1 MATEIRMANRTD
13 AAAIAAIYNWYIAN
27 TVITFEEDPVTEQD
41 MQLRIDRADNEN
53 PWLVMLEGDELVG
66 YAYAVPW
73 KARAAYRYSKETTV
87 YVHRDY
93 FGHGRGTQLMHSLI
107 DEISKTPI
115 HVLIAGIA
123 LPNEGSVALHEKL
136 GFRKIGQFEE
146 VGCKFNKPVDV
157 GYWQLT
163 L

>member
-1 MATEIRMANRTD
+1 MAAEIRRVRRSDT
-13 AAAIAAIYNWYIAN
+13 AAITDIYNWYIAN
-27 TVITFEEDPVTEQD
+27 TVITFEVEPVTEQD
-41 MQLRIDRADNEN
+41 MQRRIDRVDNEN
-53 PWLVMLEGDELVG
+53 PWLVMVEGDKLLG

-73 KARAAYRYSKETTV
+73 KARSAYRYSKETTV
-87 YVHRDY
+87 YLHRDC
-93 FGHGRGTQLMHSLI
+93 FGQGHGTQLMQSLI
-107 DEISKTPI
+107 EEICKTPI

-146 VGCKFNKPVDV
+146 VGFKFNKPVDV